1 MTDEA
6 GGFYSAED
14 ADSLPPEDVGKPG
27 AHAMEGAFYLWRASE
42 LAPLVGE
49 DEPIVRQRFGIEE
62 NGNAPADPHGEFT
75 GKNLLYL
82 ARSVEEIANDLRT
95 SPDEVSAALDRARL
109 RLFEHRVTRP
119 HPYLDDK
126 VLTAWNGLMIAA
138 FARAARV
145 VGSYGQDASPYLAAA
160 RRAASF
166 IRERMW
172 NADTRTL
179 LRRYRRGE
187 ASIEAYAEDYAYLIF
202 GAARAVPGRSGPGL
216 ARVGRGARTPA
227 GRALLG
233 RRRRAAGSARP
244 GATPPSCCA

>member
-42 LAPLVGE
+42 LAPIVGE

-75 GKNLLYL
+75 GKNLVYL
-82 ARSVEEIANDLRT
+82 ARSVEEIANDLRKD
-95 SPDEVSAALDRARL
+95 PDEVNAALDRARL

-145 VGSYGQDASPYLAAA
+145 VQLV
-160 RRAASF
+160 R
-166 IRERMW
+166 
-172 NADTRTL
+172 
-179 LRRYRRGE
+179 
-187 ASIEAYAEDYAYLIF
+187 
-202 GAARAVPGRSGPGL
+202 PGW
-216 ARVGRGARTPA
+216 VGVS
-227 GRALLG
+227 
-233 RRRRAAGSARP
+233 RRRAPGRDVHPRP
-244 GATPPSCCA
+244 HVERGHRRRCCAGIAGARRVSRPTPRTTRT